1 MGSRSR
7 DTFKKRQKEVA
18 RAEKQQE
25 KAARR
30 LQRKTTEKRPLDDL
44 IGDIE
49 EFAPKEL
56 SPEEMLALN
65 LIPDESQPGTIPG

>member
-1 MGSRSR
+1 MASRSR

-30 LQRKTTEKRPLDDL
+30 MQRKAEKRAQADGLPA
-44 IGDIE
+44 IE
-49 EFAPKEL
+49 EPPAEEHELDEVLPEKEFGAT
-56 SPEEMLALN
+56 P
-65 LIPDESQPGTIPG
+65 

>member
-1 MGSRSR
+1 MASRSR

-30 LQRKTTEKRPLDDL
+30 MQRKAEKRAQAENGVPAAEEPL
-44 IGDIE
+44 E
-49 EFAPKEL
+49 ENELHEVMPENEFGIAPQ
-56 SPEEMLALN
+56 M
-65 LIPDESQPGTIPG
+65 

>member
-30 LQRKTTEKRPLDDL
+30 LQRKAEKRALDANGGPPPED
-44 IGDIE
+44 IQSEDTSPGDEGPASEITVT
-49 EFAPKEL
+49 
-56 SPEEMLALN
+56 S
-65 LIPDESQPGTIPG
+65 

>member
-30 LQRKTTEKRPLDDL
+30 MQRKAEKRAQEISGVPAV
-44 IGDIE
+44 E
-49 EFAPKEL
+49 ELP
-56 SPEEMLALN
+56 SEESSSEEILPMN
-65 LIPDESQPGTIPG
+65 EMGVTQVTQ

>member
-30 LQRKTTEKRPLDDL
+30 MQRKAQKSNPEAAGPETGDDPDS
-44 IGDIE
+44 IIRE
-49 EFAPKEL
+49 ELAPGERE
-56 SPEEMLALN
+56 PG
-65 LIPDESQPGTIPG
+65 ESAFPG